1 MRVDPDEAGYYDP
14 INYRIL
20 QLQTGAIR
28 AWQPRT
34 KFGQEKVFLRHPNNH
49 LPMAT
54 VSESPEDK
62 PNPNSLSPPPPTPP
76 PSDCSYKIDSKAIE
90 QATPWIDYAVDQALF
105 YKKIIEQNIN
115 TTIEASRSRFAEIR
129 STSSAHFNQTIDSL
143 EDVKSQLGV
152 YEDMAFDKVK
162 EGVNIAA
169 SHPLITG
176 SVAVGLGFLLPKR
189 PRRLLYYKT
198 LRLFQSEESLL
209 SKADTRVKELRQS
222 IDRLKAE
229 SEKLERSA
237 SVAEEEL
244 IRGRTKLRQAGK
256 QIRSVIHS
264 AYKIERQAAGLKDA
278 LGELPSR
285 EASRFRS
292 QVSNLA
298 SEAKRERNALTEEV
312 SKISNYGIAV

>member
-1 MRVDPDEAGYYDP
+1 MKVEPMKPGCYGP

-20 QLQTGAIR
+20 QVLNGTVR
-28 AWQPRT
+28 QPRT
-34 KFGQEKVFLRHPNNH
+34 KFAQLKVSETANYH
-49 LPMAT
+49 LLMAT

-62 PNPNSLSPPPPTPP
+62 PNPDSPPPP
-76 PSDCSYKIDSKAIE
+76 PSTSDFPSKSESKALE
-90 QATPWIDYAVDQALF
+90 QATPWIDYAVEQALL
-105 YKKIIEQNIN
+105 YKKMIEQNIN
-115 TTIEASRSRFAEIR
+115 ATIEASRSRLSEIR

-143 EDVKSQLGV
+143 EDVKSQLRV
-152 YEDMAFDKVK
+152 YEDVVFGQVK

-169 SHPLITG
+169 SHPLIAG
-176 SVAVGLGFLLPKR
+176 GVAVGLGFLVLKR
-189 PRRLLYYKT
+189 PRRFLYYKT
-198 LRLFQSEESLL
+198 LHLFESEESLL

-264 AYKIERQAAGLKDA
+264 AYKIERQAAGFKDI
-278 LGELPSR
+278 LGELPRR

-292 QVSNLA
+292 QVSNVA
-298 SEAKRERNALTEEV
+298 SEAKRERKALADEV
-312 SKISNYGIAV
+312 SKISNYGIAI